1 MKKSFLLIVLPVI
14 LGFGLFLTVGFRLLD
29 VIYIFGMFGTF
40 VLLLGQF
47 LSKRKVAKK
56 MNRT

>member
-1 MKKSFLLIVLPVI
+1 MKKIIKIIIPVI

-56 MNRT
+56 MNRP

>member
-1 MKKSFLLIVLPVI
+1 MKKIIKIIIPVM

-47 LSKRKVAKK
+47 LSKLKVAMK
-56 MNRT
+56 MIRP

>member
-1 MKKSFLLIVLPVI
+1 MKKIIKIIIPVI
-14 LGFGLFLTVGFRLLD
+14 LGCGLFLTVGFRLLD
-29 VIYIFGMFGTF
+29 VIYIFGMLGTF

-56 MNRT
+56 MNRP